1 MEATKPGGKY
11 WAGSQKP
18 ARKKKVNS
26 IVEFS
31 TILADTATLHL
42 RLFEI
47 LPVETFDGWTLL
59 QVMVSTVVGQVR
71 NV

>member
-1 MEATKPGGKY
+1 MENIGLALK
-11 WAGSQKP
+11 SRQ
-18 ARKKKVNS
+18 KKVNS

-47 LPVETFDGWTLL
+47 LPVEAFDGWTLL
-59 QVMVSTVVGQVR
+59 QVIVSTVVGLVR
-71 NV
+71 NI